1 MSMKSFIRKLRNPKT
16 QEYNILKEEILSMNF
31 TWTYKG
37 STDPSDN
44 IDTNQFTSNPVY
56 QHCIVAGADVNPE
69 FLIPRVESKY
79 AELVFVA
86 IRQILDVNNIEYT
99 QIHRCVVNQIH
110 YWDGKPS
117 PPHLDHHTF
126 YHKNCLIYL
135 NSFDKGEISLYDESG
150 KLMESYK
157 PYEDDIVTFDG
168 YNHSVHQCEPMQ
180 RRVVIVFTYS

>member
-1 MSMKSFIRKLRNPKT
+1 MKGFIKQLKNPKT
-16 QEYNILKEEILSMNF
+16 KEYNILKEEILYNNF
-31 TWTYKG
+31 PWIYRG
-37 STDPSDN
+37 STPFDPSDN
-44 IDTNQFTSNPVY
+44 IDTNQFTSNPIY

-69 FLIPRVESKY
+69 FLIPRVESEY

-86 IRQILDVNNIEYT
+86 IRQILDANNIEYT

-135 NSFDKGEISLYDESG
+135 NSFDKGEISLYDEDG
-150 KLMESYK
+150 ELMESYK

-168 YNHSVHQCEPMQ
+168 YNHSVNQCEPMQ